1 MKASKLLTKEQR
13 KKQYG
18 EYINLNLRKYGI
30 KFEQFLTKT
39 IHLKK

>member
-18 EYINLNLRKYGI
+18 DYVNLNLRKFGI
-30 KFEQFLTKT
+30 TFEKFLTKT
-39 IHLKK
+39 IKLK